1 MKAKRLLLIGGG
13 LVALAVLGVVALV
26 AITLVRDDDPN
37 LQTTAPEIPIT
48 PGADVAPPGS
58 GTSSGAGVLR
68 FTVDPAQSSATYV
81 VREKL
86 ARLPI
91 ETDAVGVTADTST
104 GDVTGDL
111 YVTRTGL
118 DTATK
123 STFKVDLNTLRSD
136 ESLRDNF
143 VRNNTLQTNR
153 GNNRYAEFT
162 IDSVSGFPS
171 GYAEGTEV
179 SLTLTGQMTIRGVT
193 KPVTFQVKAR
203 QAGEFLTATAD
214 TSFNMSEFGITP
226 PNVPTARAQDLVQL
240 QVVLVAKQ
248 AT

>member
-1 MKAKRLLLIGGG
+1 MKTKRLLLIGGG
-13 LVALAVLGVVALV
+13 LVALAVLGVVAMIG
-26 AITLVRDDDPN
+26 ITLLRDDDPN
-37 LQTTAPEIPIT
+37 LLTSAPEIPTT
-48 PGADVAPPGS
+48 PGADVAPAGS

-91 ETDAVGVTADTST
+91 ETDAVGVTADSAE

-111 YVTRTGL
+111 YVTREGL
-118 DTATK
+118 ATANK

-136 ESLRDNF
+136 ESLRDRF
-143 VRNNTLQTNR
+143 VRSDALQTNR

-162 IDSVSGFPS
+162 IDTVSGFPS
-171 GYAEGTEV
+171 GYVEGTEV
-179 SLTLTGQMTIRGVT
+179 SLTLTGQMTIHGVT

-226 PNVPTARAQDLVQL
+226 PNIPTARAHDLVQL
-240 QVVLVAKQ
+240 QVVLVAR
-248 AT
+248 